1 MRCRNQFKL
10 HREKHENKQS
20 IAINCDICG
29 LRLTDRRGLRRHKNS
44 QHPVGG
50 KKEYHC
56 HLCLKVSPNQ
66 EALKTHI
73 RLTHGTNF
81 NHKCTMCDKAF
92 KRPYALREHMATH
105 TGTALYT
112 CPWCPKTF
120 ISNGNMHNHRKKS
133 HPKEWEEAHQ
143 MRFSSKFVSE
153 QTEKKAKDINAV

>member
-10 HREKHENKQS
+10 HREKHESKQLT
-20 IAINCDICG
+20 AINCEICG

-50 KKEYHC
+50 KKEYNC
-56 HLCLKVSPNQ
+56 NLCSKVSPNQ

-92 KRPYALREHMATH
+92 KRPYALRVRT
-105 TGTALYT
+105 YI
-112 CPWCPKTF
+112 F
-120 ISNGNMHNHRKKS
+120 
-133 HPKEWEEAHQ
+133 
-143 MRFSSKFVSE
+143 
-153 QTEKKAKDINAV
+153 